1 MLQVRVKHN
10 DVWGEWAD
18 RSINIVLCA
27 ADMTNSRQWEVREK
41 PEFEPGYFKAISYKY
56 GFDQPHHL
64 VGWFDSQKAVDD
76 FGWTWKRVEVTDVS

>member
-41 PEFEPGYFKAISYKY
+41 PEFEPGYFRKANSY
-56 GFDQPHHL
+56 GEPIHCWNLPPWDHHGTL
-64 VGWFDSQKAVDD
+64 MKESDWV
-76 FGWTWKRVEVTDVS
+76 RVEVTDVS